1 MAEQVSVI
9 AEAMKLLYLVKNCL
23 PSNVEYF
30 KEDNGQISCLTHGG
44 IETWGLGQ
52 TYEEARDDL
61 LSSLKEIAD
70 MIREDIQNGQ
80 DFNFDEVPYMFKILM
95 SSDEELRQ
103 WLNYGNI

>member
-23 PSNVEYF
+23 PSNVEYI
-30 KEDNGQISCLTHGG
+30 KEDSGQISCLTHGG
-44 IETWGLGQ
+44 IETWGLGR
-52 TYEEARDDL
+52 TYEDAREDL

-80 DFNFDEVPYMFKILM
+80 NFNIDEVPYMFKILT

-103 WLNYGNI
+103 WLSYENI